1 MRGCSLVCPVVA
13 RRLHDLRALD
23 DAALIA
29 EHDQLAEHTL
39 VGTDYYMSELDRRS
53 RERAT
58 TAAQELARR
67 AYWLTV
73 TNTILAS
80 VAVIAAI
87 VALLTGD

>member
-1 MRGCSLVCPVVA
+1 VA